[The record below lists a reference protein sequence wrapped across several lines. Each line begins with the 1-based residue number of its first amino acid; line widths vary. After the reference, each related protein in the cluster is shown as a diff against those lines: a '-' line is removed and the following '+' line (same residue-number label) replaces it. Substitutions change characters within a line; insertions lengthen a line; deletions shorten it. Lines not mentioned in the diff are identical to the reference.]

1 MLTMGSSISVPDSDR
16 SINMIIL
23 FILHLTEVYMANIL
37 GLSNLPLSNVD
48 SPMKMGGE
56 IVSPSLPE
64 RFQRP

>member
-1 MLTMGSSISVPDSDR
+1 
-16 SINMIIL
+16 
-23 FILHLTEVYMANIL
+23 MANIL